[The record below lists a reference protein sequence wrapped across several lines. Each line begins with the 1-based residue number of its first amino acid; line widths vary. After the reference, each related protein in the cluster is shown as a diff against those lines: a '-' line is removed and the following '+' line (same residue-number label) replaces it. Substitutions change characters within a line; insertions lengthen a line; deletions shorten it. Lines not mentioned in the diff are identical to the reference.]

1 MDIPKFYVVHTR
13 CKDKSLNLNCSE
25 NLGLRAF
32 KYKYQDGN
40 PYPENIKVRP
50 EFKKKLLKNVDVWM
64 RYNKE
69 DSLLDKEAKQK
80 EE

>member
-1 MDIPKFYVVHTR
+1 M
-13 CKDKSLNLNCSE
+13 NCSE

-32 KYKYQDGN
+32 KYKYLDGN

-50 EFKKKLLKNVDVWM
+50 GFKKKLLKNVDVWM